1 MRKEVQPWLSSTA
14 LVSHINKGI
23 NTASWESLRSS
34 PSQFSI
40 LYIKYALQHRAS
52 FMSATQMIDFIPIK
66 IPLGFFHFSFYASC
80 PTFLRDCQLTLG
92 SKVSLKK
99 NPLFCSHHVYF
110 VHNSFKT
117 PGFCTLLSETSY
129 QIRCILSYN
138 SPACISKEIGL
149 ALTSK
154 SLSVIILVSLPT
166 PFDSVMLHNPERYY
180 STHFSRRNH
189 YGVICK

>member
-52 FMSATQMIDFIPIK
+52 FLSATQTIDFIPIK
-66 IPLGFFHFSFYASC
+66 IPLGFF
-80 PTFLRDCQLTLG
+80 PFLFLCQLSYFPQRLPAYTWFK
-92 SKVSLKK
+92 SIFKKK

-154 SLSVIILVSLPT
+154 SLSVIILVSLPYT
-166 PFDSVMLHNPERYY
+166 VWLSHAA
-180 STHFSRRNH
+180 
-189 YGVICK
+189 